1 MPDIQSLNSIALLQE
16 CPLNSFPSLLTG
28 PALDQ
33 LSPPPALTITGATR
47 LGTVL
52 FPILHIATRGVL
64 FNSFKNIWRHY
75 HMIISNHMKTLTTF
89 LLQHNKAQFRTLG
102 SLVSTF
108 QAYLQIL
115 PYIPTSVNLF
125 HLIWLLPPQQ
135 QVLVPLLSIVF
146 CTLFYLLILFKALGS
161 VHVLSFL
168 YNNGVPCTWLYGA
181 HSTYL
186 AISGYSWRAIV
197 VRSLGCF

>member
-1 MPDIQSLNSIALLQE
+1 
-16 CPLNSFPSLLTG
+16 
-28 PALDQ
+28 
-33 LSPPPALTITGATR
+33 
-47 LGTVL
+47 
-52 FPILHIATRGVL
+52 
-64 FNSFKNIWRHY
+64 
-75 HMIISNHMKTLTTF
+75 MKTLTTF

-108 QAYLQIL
+108 QAYLQIV
-115 PYIPTSVNLF
+115 PYVPTSVYLS
-125 HLIWLLPPQQ
+125 HLNWLPSPQ

-146 CTLFYLLILFKALGS
+146 CSLFYHLILFKALGS

-168 YNNGVPCTWLYGA
+168 YNNGVPCMWLYGT
-181 HSTYL
+181 HSMYL